1 MTTYLLALLLFA
13 PAPSERK
20 QVDALVTQIARLAA
34 SEPAV
39 YGVDT
44 RLRTA
49 EVLTAKYSALAREV
63 LHDAQAELS
72 GIAVPAEREHMR
84 VRLVR
89 ALAPLD
95 LEEAERVTQS
105 FPHGTDQDYLAQAY
119 DQLNLYFEK
128 HPVDALR
135 MIHHGL
141 AAGAFRMT
149 SASRQLEDWKTKDP
163 EAATALFAEM
173 LGAFP
178 LESPHSEDLF
188 YLLDQTKQMLKL
200 NRALS
205 VQAIDK
211 ALSAATS
218 DSLRTPA
225 ADDKQAI
232 RERLLREIAA
242 VLNSLDPGLLER
254 YKEQRKELDLP
265 PLAEKPPPK
274 EDKKPD
280 NVEPDLSGLPYA
292 EALTRARKL
301 EDLSDRA
308 GAMIELSRREELTA
322 QQRTSVALEAL
333 STSAKLP
340 ALDDRLFALAMI
352 SRDFARRGEPAN
364 AALAARLLSETFSKV
379 CDCPSATCKQGDVK
393 FDCMQNVEDFAEYL
407 DEFKISPESMNLQNI
422 SLEAR
427 LLVLKLHWLLTGK
440 LDK

>member
-13 PAPSERK
+13 PQPSEQK
-20 QVDALVTQIARLAA
+20 QVDTLVAKILRLAA

-39 YGVDT
+39 YGVDS
-44 RLRTA
+44 RMRTA
-49 EVLTAKYSALAREV
+49 EVLTAKYPQLAREA

-95 LEEAERVTQS
+95 LEEAERLTQS
-105 FPHGTDQDYLAQAY
+105 FPRGTDRDYVAEAY

-128 HPVDALR
+128 RPDDALR
-135 MIHHGL
+135 MIYHGL

-149 SASRQLEDWKTKDP
+149 SASRQLEDWKAKDP

-178 LESPHSEDLF
+178 VESPHSEDVL
-188 YLLDQTKQMLKL
+188 YLLQQTKQVLKL

-218 DSLRTPA
+218 ESLRIPA
-225 ADDKQAI
+225 ANDKQAI
-232 RERLLREIAA
+232 RERLLRDIAS

-254 YKEQRKELDLP
+254 YNEQHKELDLP
-265 PLAEKPPPK
+265 TLAENPPPK

-280 NVEPDLSGLPYA
+280 NVGPDLSGLPYA

-301 EDLSDRA
+301 VDLSDRA
-308 GAMIELSRREELTA
+308 GALIEISRREELTA

-333 STSAKLP
+333 STTAKLP
-340 ALDDRLFALAMI
+340 QLDDRLVGLAMI

-364 AALAARLLSETFSKV
+364 AALAAQLLSENFTKV
-379 CDCPSATCKQGDVK
+379 CDCPSATCKHGDQK
-393 FDCMQNVEDFAEYL
+393 FDCLQNVEDFAEYL
-407 DEFKISPESMNLQNI
+407 DEFKTSPESMNLENI

-427 LLVLKLHWLLTGK
+427 LLVLKLHALLTGK
-440 LDK
+440 LSQ